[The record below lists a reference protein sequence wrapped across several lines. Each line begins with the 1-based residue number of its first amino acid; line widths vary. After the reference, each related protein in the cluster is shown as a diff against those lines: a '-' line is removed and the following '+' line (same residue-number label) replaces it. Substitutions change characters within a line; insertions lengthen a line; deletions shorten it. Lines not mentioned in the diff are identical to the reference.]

1 MEEGTEYACKKKSEE
16 KWDTEGSIKGVPP
29 E

>member
-1 MEEGTEYACKKKSEE
+1 MWKRGLNMLVKKSEE
-16 KWDTEGSIKGVPP
+16 KWDTEGSIKGVPS